1 MLQVKIPS
9 LKSNVRGV
17 RQTMSKET
25 DKLAKGLYIAMSNAS
40 IKKGQGGKP
49 KPGSKKAS
57 GQNWRQG
64 NDLYVEYMAGHRQIR
79 EPVTTWIE
87 RLKNKDA
94 VETYTDKSGKPRR
107 RKVSKYNVI
116 RLQSQHAPGV
126 FFEHD
131 VWRVGSKGALPFSWG
146 AKGDKSLAN
155 YYLRKQWRYTAEQL
169 AAEVR
174 ISPAKFSGE
183 TNNDRVLRLL
193 DEGGSG
199 YGSRRLLGFQ
209 IIFRA
214 RQNGRQNIGIKKIYD
229 EPKQIRFKPFN
240 LKRQVLARTR
250 RVLKRVPPSKILPSQ
265 WRQISSGQYGK

>member
-1 MLQVKIPS
+1 MLQITVPS
-9 LKSNVRGV
+9 LKSSVRGV

-57 GQNWRQG
+57 GSNWRQG
-64 NDLYVEYMAGHRQIR
+64 GDLYVEYMAGHRQIR

-94 VETYTDKSGKPRR
+94 VETYTDKTGKQRR

-131 VWRVGSKGALPFSWG
+131 IYRVGSKGNLPFSWG

-183 TNNDRVLRLL
+183 TNNDRVLRLI

-199 YGSRRLLGFQ
+199 YGSRRLLGFEL
-209 IIFRA
+209 IFRS

-229 EPKQIRFKPFN
+229 EPKQIRFRAFN
-240 LKRQVLARTR
+240 LKKQVLARVN
-250 RVLKRVPPSKILPSQ
+250 RVLRKANPSNILPSQ
-265 WRQISSGQYGK
+265 WRQIGSGQYGK

>member
-1 MLQVKIPS
+1 MLKITAPS
-9 LKSNVRGV
+9 LKAEIRKAKK
-17 RQTMSKET
+17 TMSRET
-25 DKLAKGLYIAMSNAS
+25 DALAKGLYIAMSNAS
-40 IKKGQGGKP
+40 VKKGQGGKP
-49 KPGSKKAS
+49 KLGSKKAS

-64 NDLYVEYMAGHRQIR
+64 GDLYVEYMAGHRQIR

-94 VETYTDKSGKPRR
+94 VETYTDKTGKQRR

-131 VWRVGSKGALPFSWG
+131 VWRVGSKGSLPFSWG
-146 AKGDKSLAN
+146 AKGDKNLAN

-169 AAEVR
+169 AAEIR
-174 ISPAKFSGE
+174 LSPAHFKGESG
-183 TNNDRVLRLL
+183 NDRVLRLI

-199 YGSRRLLGFQ
+199 KGSRTLLGFE

-214 RQNGRQNIGIKKIYD
+214 RQNGRQNIGIKKIYSD
-229 EPKQIRFKPFN
+229 PKNITFKGFQI
-240 LKRQVLARTR
+240 KRKVLARAN
-250 RVLKRVPPSKILPSQ
+250 RVLKRVDPSRILPSQ
-265 WRQISSGQYGK
+265 WRQIGSGNYGK